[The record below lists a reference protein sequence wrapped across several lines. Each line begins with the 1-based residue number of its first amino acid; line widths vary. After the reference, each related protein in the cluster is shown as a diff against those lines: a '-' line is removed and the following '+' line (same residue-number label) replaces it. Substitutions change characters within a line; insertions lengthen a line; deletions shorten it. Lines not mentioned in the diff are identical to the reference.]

1 MRGAMVVV
9 QKQSGSNSVEIA
21 NKVFEKIPEIQQS
34 LPSDVKLDLIANTSD
49 SIVNTINSLQETII
63 IILILVVLYFYSF

>member
-1 MRGAMVVV
+1 MVVV